1 MKRLIWLGLVLGVAA
16 CGGSSGGSS
25 GAIGTPTAPSAVSAP
40 AATPSGATVQGTVT
54 VPGSGASV
62 RSSLVS
68 SASALQGLTVEV
80 VGSGV
85 SAPVDAAGAFTLRGV
100 PAGTVRLRF
109 YGPGV
114 DVAVSLAGVNS
125 TDTITIVVAVSPA
138 GATIV
143 SESRNGAPASPALV
157 EVEGRIEA
165 VQPQEW
171 IAVDGRRI
179 LVPPGTPMRE
189 GDRVR
194 DWSDLK
200 PGVRVHVKARVEGV
214 DLVATFIEVQN
225 ANADLPVTLNGIVEG
240 LTGTAAAFQFTVNG
254 RLVRGDAGTA
264 FFGDGDRTDSFA
276 SLANGRRV
284 EVKGQPRDGFVYAVR
299 IHVNRPDDGD
309 DDDDDDDDR
318 EPQQQSASIHGT
330 LTDMAGSVPNL
341 TLRVGGTV
349 VRTNS
354 ATEVKRRGD
363 RQGLD
368 ALRVGQSLHVVGER
382 RADGSL
388 DARKIEIDDDAP
400 DGEFEIEGALSGL
413 SGTCPAV
420 RFGVNGFQ
428 IVTSGAT
435 EFKNGGCSA
444 LKNGDKVKV
453 EGVRQANGTVLA
465 TEVERRR

>member
-1 MKRLIWLGLVLGVAA
+1 V
-16 CGGSSGGSS
+16 
-25 GAIGTPTAPSAVSAP
+25 PAPV
-40 AATPSGATVQGTVT
+40 ATPSGATVQGTVT
-54 VPGSGASV
+54 VPGSGASSRASV
-62 RSSLVS
+62 VGST
-68 SASALQGLTVEV
+68 SAPQGLTVEV

-85 SAPVDAAGAFTLRGV
+85 SAPVDAAGGFTLRGV

-114 DVAVSLAGVNS
+114 DVAVALAGVNN

-143 SESRNGAPASPALV
+143 SESRNGAPASPAVV

-171 IAVDGRRI
+171 IAVNGRRI
-179 LVPPGTPMRE
+179 LVPAGTPMRE

-200 PGVRVHVKARVEGV
+200 PGVRVHVKARVEGT

-225 ANADLPVTLNGIVEG
+225 QDADLPVTLNGLVEG

-264 FFGDGDRTDSFA
+264 FFGDGDRADSFA

-309 DDDDDDDDR
+309 GDDDGAEDDDDR
-318 EPQQQSASIHGT
+318 EQQQSASIHGT
-330 LTDMAGSVPNL
+330 LTDLAGSVPNL

-349 VRTNS
+349 VRTS
-354 ATEVKRRGD
+354 AATEVKRRGD

-368 ALRVGQSLHVVGER
+368 ALRVGQSLHVVGDR

-388 DARKIEIDDDAP
+388 DARKIEIDDDAA
-400 DGEFEIEGALSGL
+400 DGEVEIEGALGGL

-420 RFGVNGFQ
+420 RFVVNGFQ

-435 EFKNGGCSA
+435 EFKNGGCGA
-444 LKNGDKVKV
+444 LRNGDRVKV
-453 EGVRQANGTVLA
+453 EGVRQATGTVLA
-465 TEVERRR
+465 KEVERRR